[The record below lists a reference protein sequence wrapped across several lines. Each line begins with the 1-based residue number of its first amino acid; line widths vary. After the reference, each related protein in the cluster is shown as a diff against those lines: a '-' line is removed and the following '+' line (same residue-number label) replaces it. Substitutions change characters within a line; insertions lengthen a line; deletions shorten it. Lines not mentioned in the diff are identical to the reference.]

1 MSLLIHSNHFP
12 EGEIFLRWINN
23 RFIKNKNVITV
34 TTGPTGS
41 GKSYCDLRRAEMQHR
56 RIFNEEFPIDNCC
69 FSVSELMQRIQFG
82 KLRKGE
88 ILMLE
93 EAGVNAGSNDW
104 QNKVVKMFNYVLQSF
119 RSMNIGLFINLPVL
133 SMLAKQARQLVHM
146 HLETVGIDFEKG
158 LCKVKALC
166 HQLNQHSGKS
176 YWKYMRVKA
185 KEKVVTVERMG
196 FGMPSDKLVQQ
207 YEAKKS
213 KFLADMTEDFAKELR
228 RLEMVKLDK
237 LARKNL
243 SPTQVKI
250 RDMYIEGNTTGV
262 IGKELGIGQSTIS
275 AHIQRMRKWGYHI
288 EKGKISL

>member
-56 RIFNEEFPIDNCC
+56 RIFNEEFPIENCC

-104 QNKVVKMFNYVLQSF
+104 QNKVVKMFNYVLQS
-119 RSMNIGLFINLPVL
+119 
-133 SMLAKQARQLVHM
+133 
-146 HLETVGIDFEKG
+146 LEV
-158 LCKVKALC
+158 
-166 HQLNQHSGKS
+166 
-176 YWKYMRVKA
+176 
-185 KEKVVTVERMG
+185 
-196 FGMPSDKLVQQ
+196 
-207 YEAKKS
+207 
-213 KFLADMTEDFAKELR
+213 
-228 RLEMVKLDK
+228 
-237 LARKNL
+237 
-243 SPTQVKI
+243 
-250 RDMYIEGNTTGV
+250 
-262 IGKELGIGQSTIS
+262 
-275 AHIQRMRKWGYHI
+275 
-288 EKGKISL
+288 